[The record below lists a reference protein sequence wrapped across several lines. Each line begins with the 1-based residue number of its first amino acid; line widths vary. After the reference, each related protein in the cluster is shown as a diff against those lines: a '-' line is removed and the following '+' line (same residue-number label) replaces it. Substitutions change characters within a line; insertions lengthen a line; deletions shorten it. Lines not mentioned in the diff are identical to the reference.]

1 MYERFMKKYGR
12 AIDNADERKMLYVI
26 YKMRNI
32 TLICALLSWLAFVLS
47 ALFVIDTDDY
57 EKVGDFILVFALLLI
72 SIILAVLFVVF
83 AIELMVKYG
92 KILTRAPQE
101 GETPEV
107 VAYRQKVVAGERR
120 AKKSNVV
127 GTIFLVVG
135 IVVLMAMFACD
146 FAWHPDSDNMSAL
159 SFIGIAVFA
168 VCLMI
173 FMFLLAI
180 AKNKAVM
187 KGETVAM
194 QTSDEAAVID
204 EKNGIKHKYS
214 VRSDKGVQ
222 NVSYLLPN
230 RSLYAKFKEAQTK
243 NNKILWIVLV
253 AFSLVFFVAGVIVF
267 RFVSTMENYRG
278 YAFPAFLTIIL
289 ALDICLQL
297 PYMRKAK
304 KIENLQKQEFE
315 KYPVYAKNAE
325 IFRMYEAHSKFK
337 GKTQLMALAFS
348 MVCGWVLGI
357 LFPNKIYSAFSF
369 LFTTV
374 GVFLNA
380 KFVSDLRQKVIPIE
394 KAIDEELDKVR
405 FNVDAT
411 SSVSN
416 ESVECILTPYTVFFR
431 LKTDLSKFPASTLSV
446 NIGSD
451 IKRADEVSLPCGF
464 TLEIDPESKTI
475 VGVSGKK
482 PTQDEDLSGGEVFV
496 SQSDLCGTLKIDCE
510 GDYPPYCF
518 RNLDFPKKYVYDA
531 EKKIMQFGE
540 ADENSTTYRVFNNVY
555 VDLTAEGYLTRLTI
569 VDLSFD
575 GETDAYWL
583 AIT

>member
-32 TLICALLSWLAFVLS
+32 TLICALFSWLAFVLS
-47 ALFVIDTDDY
+47 ALFVIDKDDY

-127 GTIFLVVG
+127 GVISLAVG
-135 IVVLMAMFACD
+135 IVVLIAMFACD
-146 FAWHPDSDNMSAL
+146 VARHPNSDSMSIETV
-159 SFIGIAVFA
+159 IGIAVFA
-168 VCLMI
+168 VCFAI
-173 FMFLLAI
+173 FMFSLVI
-180 AKNKAVM
+180 SKNKAATR
-187 KGETVAM
+187 GETIEM
-194 QTSDEAAVID
+194 QTEDEAAAID

-214 VRSDKGVQ
+214 VQSDKGVQ

-230 RSLYAKFKEAQTK
+230 RSLYAEFKAAQTK
-243 NNKILWIVLV
+243 NNKILWITVV
-253 AFSLVFFVAGVIVF
+253 AFSLIFVAACAIVFYCVPTARDYRGYSFPAFVTVFFV
-267 RFVSTMENYRG
+267 
-278 YAFPAFLTIIL
+278 
-289 ALDICLQL
+289 LDICLQV
-297 PYMRKAK
+297 PYVRKTN

-325 IFRMYEAHSKFK
+325 IFRMYEEHSKFK
-337 GKTQLMALAFS
+337 GKTQLIALALS

-357 LFPNKIYSAFSF
+357 LFPNKIHSVLAV

-374 GVFLNA
+374 GVFLNV

-394 KAIDEELDKVR
+394 KAIDEELDEVR
-405 FNVDAT
+405 FKVDIT

-416 ESVECILTPYTVFFR
+416 ERVECISTPYTVFFQSQKG
-431 LKTDLSKFPASTLSV
+431 LPKFLTTTLSV
-446 NIGSD
+446 NIGAEN
-451 IKRADEVSLPCGF
+451 KRADEVSIPCGF
-464 TLEIDPESKTI
+464 WLEIDPESKTI

-482 PTQDEDLSGGEVFV
+482 PTQDEDLSGGEISVPE
-496 SQSDLCGTLKIDCE
+496 SDLCGTLKIDCE
-510 GDYPPYCF
+510 GGYPPYCN
-518 RNLDFPKKYVYDA
+518 RNLDFPKSYVYDA
-531 EKKIMQFGE
+531 EKKIIQFGE
-540 ADENSTTYRVFNNVY
+540 ADETATTYRIFNNVY
-555 VDLTAEGYLTRLTI
+555 VDLTAEGCLTRLTI

-575 GETDAYWL
+575 DETVA
-583 AIT
+583 TPTGSR